1 MAAKSGV
8 ARCNGSDMLYSPAAR
23 VAFAHYP
30 KTAGTSITSWFH
42 QRWSDAGYV
51 EPSNCHLQVR
61 ASLERL
67 GVVAAPVKRPKVVRE
82 CLRLARQ
89 LAPQTFASPERCD
102 LKIIGVV
109 REPFAMLISL
119 FEYWRR
125 CRFDEEP
132 TGPLINAARTGSF
145 RTFLE
150 LAVGERRLHNYCTY
164 FDVDGP
170 AWPTTR
176 LIAFESLESG
186 LAAVCR
192 EFGIDPP
199 AGLDRRNAAP
209 RGGRDRGAYV
219 AEAGSLLFEVRSHF
233 RWYYEEAERVL
244 VHGERKTLARAA

>member
-1 MAAKSGV
+1 MAAKPGV

-30 KTAGTSITSWFH
+30 KTAGTSIMYWF
-42 QRWSDAGYV
+42 QDQFPDAVSV
-51 EPSNCHLQVR
+51 EPGRTHVPVRWALQD
-61 ASLERL
+61 L
-67 GVVAAPVKRPKVVRE
+67 GLVADPVKQPKIVRE
-82 CLRLARQ
+82 CLRLARKVV
-89 LAPQTFASPERCD
+89 PRTVASMARCD

-109 REPFAMLISL
+109 REPFAMLVSL
-119 FEYWRR
+119 YEYWRR
-125 CRFDEEP
+125 CEFDEEP
-132 TGPLINAARTGSF
+132 TDALVRAARCGSF

-150 LAVGERRLHNYCTY
+150 RAVGERRLSNYCTY

>member
-1 MAAKSGV
+1 
-8 ARCNGSDMLYSPAAR
+8 MLFSPATNI
-23 VAFAHYP
+23 AFAHYP

-42 QRWSDAGYV
+42 QRLPDAVADTSGRTHVPVREALQDLGLVSD
-51 EPSNCHLQVR
+51 PSR
-61 ASLERL
+61 RS
-67 GVVAAPVKRPKVVRE
+67 KVVRE

-89 LAPQTFASPERCD
+89 LAPQTFASPERCE

-109 REPFAMLISL
+109 REPFAMLVSL

-125 CRFDEEP
+125 YEFDEEP
-132 TGPLINAARTGSF
+132 TDLLVTTARTGSF
-145 RTFLE
+145 REFLE
-150 LAVGERRLHNYCTY
+150 LAVGERRLTNYQAF

-192 EFGIDPP
+192 EFGLEPP
-199 AGLDRRNAAP
+199 SGLDRRNAAP
-209 RGGRDRGAYV
+209 RGGRDVGDYM

-233 RWYYEEAERVL
+233 RWYYAEAARVL
-244 VHGERKTLARAA
+244 VYGERSARSRAA